1 MKYTDDI
8 PEDVLWAIHLL
19 IAKKDGTT
27 VNDSKF
33 YVDEEKEMLV
43 FENTKSRRTY
53 RANISGDS
61 VRGAIEDFA
70 RRIILGK

>member
-8 PEDVLWAIHLL
+8 PEDVLWAMHLL

-33 YVDEEKEMLV
+33 YVDE
-43 FENTKSRRTY
+43 
-53 RANISGDS
+53 
-61 VRGAIEDFA
+61 
-70 RRIILGK
+70 